1 MKKSI
6 FSILIAIYAHFVV
19 AQNAIDFSFVNPKGK
34 KTLLSSLQGKVVM
47 LNFWGTWCA
56 PCIKEIPKLNA
67 FVDKYKEEPIE
78 FLAITTED
86 EEKVFNFFK
95 NKDVIFKFQ
104 QITNEQELIN
114 KYSNF
119 ESEQW
124 NNDALKQIVTV
135 PLHVIIDKKGKVIF
149 YHKGSLERTL
159 RDDETS
165 NFNSNIINEYIE
177 KALDG

>member
-6 FSILIAIYAHFVV
+6 FSILIATCAHFVF
-19 AQNAIDFSFVNPKGK
+19 AQDAIDFSFVNPKGK
-34 KTLLSSLQGKVVM
+34 KTLLSSLQGKVVI

-67 FVDKYKEEPIE
+67 LVDKYKEEPVE

-149 YHKGSLERTL
+149 YHKGSLEKTL
-159 RDDETS
+159 RDNETS
-165 NFNSNIINEYIE
+165 NFNSNIIDEYIV
-177 KALDG
+177 KALDR